1 MTNGPMPYILICLMP
16 ERKWIEDEMTT
27 GKRKE
32 KTVMETK
39 DGKGE
44 TDRIFSKNQK
54 KNGFFLIN
62 RWKFQKVYAIL
73 IALFA
78 QICPDLQGADVQRK
92 VPKPAWQLER
102 ELTALKQES
111 EKKLAV
117 LSNERDRL
125 KAEVKTLQEENS
137 LIRKE
142 LIETLEKYSMLAEK
156 LKRLERSAAAVI
168 ETLKPEYSGARE
180 DESAESLR
188 TVMQSSVALASAA
201 AAFCGE
207 VEKLIALP
215 GMDSVRAAKLRVMIT
230 QIRSQIRNIIR
241 YNTPPAGP
249 QGITTCRILKIDEKL
264 KAAVFSAGYR
274 NGLRTGMV
282 LRTAGGK
289 VSFQIILL
297 KEFTSAGLFLTG
309 TPQDVSI
316 GTELSATGSSAALK
330 Q

>member
-1 MTNGPMPYILICLMP
+1 MIND
-16 ERKWIEDEMTT
+16 W
-27 GKRKE
+27 
-32 KTVMETK
+32 
-39 DGKGE
+39 
-44 TDRIFSKNQK
+44 N
-54 KNGFFLIN
+54 FL
-62 RWKFQKVYAIL
+62 KVYAIL
-73 IALFA
+73 LALCA
-78 QICPDLQGADVQRK
+78 QICFVVEGVDVHRK
-92 VPKPAWQLER
+92 MPKPAWQLEK
-102 ELTALKQES
+102 ELKALRQES

-117 LSNERDRL
+117 LTNERDRL
-125 KAEVKTLQEENS
+125 RSEVKTLQEENS

-168 ETLKPEYSGARE
+168 ETLKPVYSDVRA

-230 QIRSQIRNIIR
+230 QIRSQIRTIIR

-274 NGLRTGMV
+274 NGLRAGMV
-282 LRTAGGK
+282 LRTADGK
-289 VSFQIILL
+289 ATFQIILL
-297 KEFTSAGLFLTG
+297 KDFTSAGLFLTG
-309 TPQDVSI
+309 APRDVSI
-316 GTELSATGSSAALK
+316 GTELLATGSKTATK

>member
-1 MTNGPMPYILICLMP
+1 MVRFSQKSGKDPGSETDG
-16 ERKWIEDEMTT
+16 DEKNEMKTI
-27 GKRKE
+27 GKKGIFDR
-32 KTVMETK
+32 T
-39 DGKGE
+39 DGK
-44 TDRIFSKNQK
+44 NLK
-54 KNGFFLIN
+54 KNGFFLIIDWN
-62 RWKFQKVYAIL
+62 FLKVHAIL
-73 IALFA
+73 LALCA
-78 QICPDLQGADVQRK
+78 QICFVVEGVDVHRK
-92 VPKPAWQLER
+92 MPKPAWQLEK
-102 ELTALKQES
+102 ELKALRQES

-117 LSNERDRL
+117 LTNERDRL
-125 KAEVKTLQEENS
+125 RSEVKTLQEENS

-168 ETLKPEYSGARE
+168 ETLKPEYSDVRA

-201 AAFCGE
+201 AVFCGE
-207 VEKLIALP
+207 VDKLIALP
-215 GMDSVRAAKLRVMIT
+215 GTDPVRAAKLRVMIT

-249 QGITTCRILKIDEKL
+249 QGITTCRILKIDEEL

-274 NGLRTGMV
+274 NGLRAGMV

-289 VSFQIILL
+289 ATFQVILL

-309 TPQDVSI
+309 SPRDVSI
-316 GTELSATGSSAALK
+316 GTELLATGSKTATK